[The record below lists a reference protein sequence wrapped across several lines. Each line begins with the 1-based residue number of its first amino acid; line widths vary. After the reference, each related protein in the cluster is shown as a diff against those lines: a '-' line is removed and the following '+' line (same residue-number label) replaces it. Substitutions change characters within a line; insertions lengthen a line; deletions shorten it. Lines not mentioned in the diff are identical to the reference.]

1 MEWEYQVPGSDVLPP
16 RKGAVLT
23 QLGPVG
29 TTMLGP
35 ATGGTV
41 GKGDGVPLSVRG
53 GVSEGVTVGDTVT
66 VGVTVPVGLDP
77 KDAVGVVVAVIVD
90 VEVEE
95 E

>member
-1 MEWEYQVPGSDVLPP
+1 
-16 RKGAVLT
+16 
-23 QLGPVG
+23 
-29 TTMLGP
+29 
-35 ATGGTV
+35 V

-53 GVSEGVTVGDTVT
+53 GVSVPDTVGDTVT

-95 E
+95 EYATQERATHPLPPLVPKAAPPLAATA